1 MKSSLSDKEKSTMNE
16 ADNVIVPSYWTEYTV
31 NVENISFRM
40 LGDMHHHGYNLNSE
54 QKQLIISLNQLHT
67 HTYAEMFVCIAGNI
81 ILKTECG
88 TIEVGESDMVII
100 PAEMKHV
107 KCDDDNGAEWF
118 SISFSCTRRHIR
130 GCQNL
135 FGYYNRLCTAYKPL
149 ILRGNQL
156 LCLQAASLTASGTGK
171 PSAVTALALMHL
183 LSEFADLYHADIPAP
198 KQHTTK
204 EESALNRTALL
215 QHIIVTQYVNDLT
228 EQYIAEKLF
237 ISTRQL
243 QRIMKKQY
251 GMTLHQTVIDLRLK
265 TAAEMLLTSALS
277 AEEIGRTVGFPS
289 KSGFYREFTKK
300 FGIPPMQYRKQNKTD
315 PS

>member
-1 MKSSLSDKEKSTMNE
+1 MVHNILSGKESTFME
-16 ADNVIVPSYWTEYTV
+16 DQVELMPSCWNEYTV
-31 NVENISFRM
+31 NVENMSFRM
-40 LGDMHHHGYNLNSE
+40 LGDMRHHGYNLNKE
-54 QKQLIISLNQLHT
+54 QKQLVLSFNQLHT
-67 HTYAEMFVCIAGNI
+67 HTYAELFVCLAGSI
-81 ILKTECG
+81 VLKTENG
-88 TIEVGESDMVII
+88 TIEVGKSDMVII

-107 KCDDDNGAEWF
+107 KCDNDNGAEWF

-149 ILRGNQL
+149 ILRGNHS
-156 LCLQAASLTASGTGK
+156 LCQQAASLTASGTGK

-265 TAAEMLLTSALS
+265 TAAEMLITSMQS
-277 AEEIGRTVGFPS
+277 AEEIGRAVGFPS
-289 KSGFYREFTKK
+289 KSGFYREFSKK
-300 FGIPPMQYRKQNKTD
+300 FGIPPIQYRKQNKIE